1 MPEHDVTTG
10 PGAGAGSGAESEGVS
25 AGTALDASGEV
36 LEAPAQRRRERKR
49 IGVAAWLS
57 IAWIVGL
64 TLVAL
69 VAKWLPIDPPT
80 EFFTDAAREAP
91 SAAHWFG
98 TDGNGRDVFGLSV
111 YGAKVSLMVGFLAV
125 AMGFVFGG
133 ILGLAAGYLGG
144 WTDRIISVLFDTFLA
159 IPGLVLALA
168 LVATLDPAAIEDI
181 DPARRVW
188 YVALALGVVSIPIL
202 GRITRASTLT
212 VADREF
218 VTAARAMGARPLR
231 IIWRDVVPNVLPAML
246 SIGLLGMGIAIVAE
260 GGLALL
266 GASTSA
272 PNVSWGSVIAANQGQ
287 IAQDRSWMVF
297 GPSIFLFLTVVALNY
312 LGDVVRKRF
321 DIRDSVL

>member
-1 MPEHDVTTG
+1 MADDTSIIDVG
-10 PGAGAGSGAESEGVS
+10 LG
-25 AGTALDASGEV
+25 
-36 LEAPAQRRRERKR
+36 APAAEAETLPPRSAPRKR
-49 IGVAAWLS
+49 IGPAGWAA
-57 IAWIVGL
+57 IVWIVGL
-64 TLVAL
+64 TIAAL
-69 VAKWLPIDPPT
+69 TAKWLPIDPPT
-80 EFFTDAAREAP
+80 KFFTEAAREAP
-91 SAAHWFG
+91 SGAHWFG
-98 TDGNGRDVFGLSV
+98 TDANGRDVFGLSV
-111 YGAKVSLMVGFLAV
+111 YGAKVSLLVGFLAV

-133 ILGLAAGYLGG
+133 ALGLAAGYLGG
-144 WTDRIISVLFDTFLA
+144 WTDKVISILFDTFLA

-168 LVATLDPAAIEDI
+168 LVATLDPAAVKDI

-218 VTAARAMGARPLR
+218 VMAARAMGAKPLR
-231 IIWRDVVPNVLPAML
+231 IIMRDVVPNVLPAML

-272 PNVSWGSVIAANQGQ
+272 PNVSWGSVIASNQGQ

-297 GPSIFLFLTVVALNY
+297 GPSLFLFVTVVALNY